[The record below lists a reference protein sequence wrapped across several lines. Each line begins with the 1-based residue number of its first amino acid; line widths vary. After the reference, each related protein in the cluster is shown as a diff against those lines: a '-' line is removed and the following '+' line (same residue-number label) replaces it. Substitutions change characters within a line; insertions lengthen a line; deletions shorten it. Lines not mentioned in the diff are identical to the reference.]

1 MTCGD
6 IMLNVEFYTGAQE
19 RVLPVAQI
27 KPNRFQPRKEFNQQA
42 IDELAQ
48 SMRENGVIQ
57 PIIVRIMP
65 EYPEFFEIIAGERRF
80 RAAKMLGWQEIPAII
95 RDYSHEQSMQLA
107 LVENIQRQDLNAIE
121 EAHAIKLL
129 VDSCMLSH
137 EEVARKIGKS
147 RSAVTNILRLLAL
160 PACAQDMLVEG
171 KVTAG
176 QLRPLLAI
184 TSQKEQQ
191 DLLALIV
198 ERSLSARDVE
208 RLVKKANSRRISSK
222 KSVIDEPSDVHLK
235 QIEYELVQVLATKV
249 KIQGDAQNGK
259 LEIEYYCLEDL
270 ERLLALLNPERDGG
284 KE

>member
-1 MTCGD
+1 MNSGD
-6 IMLNVEFYTGAQE
+6 IMLNAELYIGTQE
-19 RVLPVAQI
+19 RVLPVAHI
-27 KPNRFQPRKEFNQQA
+27 KPNRFQPRREFNQQA

-65 EYPEFFEIIAGERRF
+65 EEPNFFELIAGERRF
-80 RAAKMLGWQEIPAII
+80 RAAKMLGWDDIPAII

-121 EAHAIKLL
+121 EAQAIKLL

-147 RSAVTNILRLLAL
+147 RSAVTNILRLLSL
-160 PACAQDMLVEG
+160 PNCAQQLLVEG
-171 KVTAG
+171 TVTAG
-176 QLRPLLAI
+176 QLRPLLSIA
-184 TSQKEQQ
+184 SLQEQK
-191 DLLALIV
+191 DLLDLIV

-208 RLVKKANSRRISSK
+208 RLVKKSNSKRAANK
-222 KSVIDEPSDVHLK
+222 MPAAEALTDVHLK

-249 KIQGDAQNGK
+249 RIQGDTQSGK
-259 LEIEYYCLEDL
+259 LEIDYYCMEDL
-270 ERLLALLNPERDGG
+270 ERLLALLNPEKSGG
-284 KE
+284 EL

>member
-1 MTCGD
+1 
-6 IMLNVEFYTGAQE
+6 MLSDDTYTRTQKQ
-19 RVLPVAQI
+19 VLPVAWI

-57 PIIVRIMP
+57 PIIVRVMP
-65 EYPEFFEIIAGERRF
+65 GYPELFELIAGERRF
-80 RAAKMLGWQEIPAII
+80 RAAQILGWDEIPAII

-107 LVENIQRQDLNAIE
+107 LVENIQRQDLNSIE
-121 EAHAIKLL
+121 EAQAIKLL

-147 RSAVTNILRLLAL
+147 RSAVTNMLRLLAL
-160 PACAQDMLVEG
+160 PTCAQDMLIAG

-176 QLRPLLAI
+176 QLRPLLSI
-184 TSQKEQQ
+184 SSLQEQK

-198 ERSLSARDVE
+198 ERALSAREVE
-208 RLVKKANSRRISSK
+208 QMVKKINGKRRAAGGISVCGSK
-222 KSVIDEPSDVHLK
+222 DLHLQ
-235 QIEYELVQVLATKV
+235 QIEYELIQVLATKV
-249 KIQGDAQNGK
+249 KIQGNAQNGR

-270 ERLLALLNPERDGG
+270 ERLLELLNPSQNGG
-284 KE
+284 GI